1 MLSLGLPP
9 SMIPRGFAT
18 AKRQQL
24 NQTQLSATSEAIHH
38 YYETLNPKYANIAS
52 IQQQSVQ
59 KFEQSV
65 QNVQK
70 QNQNQQPRHKVWSQK
85 WKQYIIN

>member
-1 MLSLGLPP
+1 
-9 SMIPRGFAT
+9 MIPRGFAT

-52 IQQQSVQ
+52 VQQ
-59 KFEQSV
+59 KSV
-65 QNVQK
+65 QNV

-85 WKQYIIN
+85 WK

>member
-65 QNVQK
+65 QNVQ
-70 QNQNQQPRHKVWSQK
+70 NQQRHKVWSQK

>member
-24 NQTQLSATSEAIHH
+24 NQTQSASSEAIHH
-38 YYETLNPKYANIAS
+38 YYETLSPKYANIVS
-52 IQQQSVQ
+52 M
-59 KFEQSV
+59 
-65 QNVQK
+65 QK
-70 QNQNQQPRHKVWSQK
+70 QQMQQPWNKV
-85 WKQYIIN
+85 

>member
-59 KFEQSV
+59 KFDQPV
-65 QNVQK
+65 QNQNVQK

-85 WKQYIIN
+85 WKQY

>member
-59 KFEQSV
+59 KFDQSVQNV

-85 WKQYIIN
+85 WKQY